1 MRKLHFIAA
10 LILALAAAPYSPA
23 QQPLL
28 PERFGSWEPNMHHP
42 DMHPPLAQPLVMWP
56 RSREAASLDSHPEYT
71 KLLVESGVVRVE
83 ERGYQKGGSELELR
97 VFQLRDPSSA
107 YEVYTSRISSEM
119 HPSVVWGPSAIGNG
133 HLLLL
138 IGNMVVEI
146 AGPENASTADLQQLV
161 NIIKSHSDQ
170 TPLPPVRSYLPDG
183 FSDGTQRYALGP
195 VGFQQALNTLRREEY
210 STLTPEVGFANAAEA
225 MLAEYGKGNESAVLV
240 LIEYP
245 TPQLA
250 EQRLRHLEQAIS
262 PGAKQAGTTIE
273 RKASLLSLVLRPSS
287 AAYAGALRGAV
298 NYETEV
304 TWNEPHQT
312 ASDPPLLTTVAKI
325 FISTGVFM
333 VVAVVLGVAFGGV
346 RVLAKI
352 FLPGKVFDRPEQMD
366 VLQLGLSSKRID
378 SRDFY

>member
-1 MRKLHFIAA
+1 MRKLHVIAA
-10 LILALAAAPYSPA
+10 LLLALAAAPYSSA
-23 QQPLL
+23 QKQVLPSHFGHWSDQPNPKWIETEAPSKYTDLWK
-28 PERFGSWEPNMHHP
+28 ETGRQP
-42 DMHPPLAQPLVMWP
+42 DEFCQ
-56 RSREAASLDSHPEYT
+56 YT
-71 KLLVESGVVRVE
+71 SGDAKIKVDL
-83 ERGYQKGGSELELR
+83 QKY
-97 VFQLRDPSSA
+97 RDPSSA
-107 YEVYTSRISSEM
+107 YEAYTALINPEM
-119 HPSVVWGPSAIGNG
+119 HPSTLNRTSAVDGDKLFV
-133 HLLLL
+133 LLGGSILE
-138 IGNMVVEI
+138 VRPTPEI
-146 AGPENASTADLQQLV
+146 STEDLVSLV
-161 NIIKSHSDQ
+161 NSVSAHSDK
-170 TPLPPVRSYLPDG
+170 TPLPPIRSYLPRG
-183 FSDGTQRYALGP
+183 FIDGTQRYALGP
-195 VGFQQALNTLRREEY
+195 AAFQNAITSLKQDE
-210 STLTPEVGFANAAEA
+210 FASLVAEA
-225 MLAEYGKGNESAVLV
+225 GFNSGAEAIFAHYRAGKDEAVLL

-250 EQRLRHLEQAIS
+250 EQHLRHLEQAIS

-287 AAYAGALRGAV
+287 AAYGNSLRSAV

-312 ASDPPLLTTVAKI
+312 VSDPPLLTTVAKI
-325 FISTGVFM
+325 FISTGVFV